1 MSHVGRAGSSRAIGR
16 SLVRLLDAH
25 LIAELQTVRAE
36 RIGRDDLGARR
47 DVRCVNRRDIVC
59 VRLAE
64 QLGNGFERIK
74 ASFLHLR
81 SHGTV
86 DEQVLPPL
94 KCAP

>member
-1 MSHVGRAGSSRAIGR
+1 MP
-16 SLVRLLDAH
+16 VRLHDAH
-25 LIAELQTVRAE
+25 LIAELQAVRAE
-36 RIGRDDLGARR
+36 RVGRDDLGTRR

-64 QLGNGFERIK
+64 QLGDGFERIE
-74 ASFLHLR
+74 APLLHLC